1 MRVLFLLLLL
11 ANLLFLAW
19 TRWVVPAA
27 QVVPAAPALDRE
39 MQPIRLQSEA
49 MARPEAVRAS
59 AGEAVGPVLPAAS
72 CVSVGPFIDPV
83 HADAAAVQLERL
95 GFTSRRRVA
104 QDEVRVGYWVRV
116 PDLATP
122 EDATNALAMLR
133 AAGLSDAY
141 VETEGQPGNT
151 VSIGVYADPRRAA
164 EAADAAAKAGFS
176 TATSDRLRPLEVQW
190 LDVDRQANGSL
201 PALEALGA
209 PPEGGLP
216 YDLRACPAA
225 NEPAAGVTPPANP
238 APAPVAAAAPG

>member
-11 ANLLFLAW
+11 ANLLFMAW
-19 TRWVVPAA
+19 TRWVVPAEQA
-27 QVVPAAPALDRE
+27 VPATPALNRE

-49 MARPEAVRAS
+49 SASPAAIGAS
-59 AGEAVGPVLPAAS
+59 AVEAAGSGLPGAS

-95 GFTSRRRVA
+95 GFTSRRRVS
-104 QDEVRVGYWVRV
+104 QDEVRVGFWVRV

-133 AAGLSDAY
+133 AAGLYDAY
-141 VETEGQPGNT
+141 VVTEGQPGNT

-164 EAADAAAKAGFS
+164 EAADRAAKAGFS
-176 TATSDRLRPLEVQW
+176 TATSDRLRTLEVQW
-190 LDVDRQANGSL
+190 LDVDRQANGGL
-201 PALEALGA
+201 PALEVLGA

-225 NEPAAGVTPPANP
+225 AEPAAGVTPPANP
-238 APAPVAAAAPG
+238 APVPAAAAAPG

>member
-19 TRWVVPAA
+19 TRWVVPAT
-27 QVVPAAPALDRE
+27 QVVPVKPALSRE
-39 MQPIRLQSEA
+39 MQPIRLRSEA
-49 MARPEAVRAS
+49 PAPSAAARVAA
-59 AGEAVGPVLPAAS
+59 AGAAGPGLPAAS

-95 GFTSRRRVA
+95 GFTSRRRVS

-116 PDLATP
+116 ADLATP
-122 EDATNALAMLR
+122 EDATNALAILR
-133 AAGLSDAY
+133 ATGLGDAS
-141 VETEGQPGNT
+141 VVTEGQPGNT
-151 VSIGVYADPRRAA
+151 VSIGVYVDPGRAA
-164 EAADAAAKAGFS
+164 EAADAAAKTGFS
-176 TATSDRLRPLEVQW
+176 TTTSDRLRTLEVQW
-190 LDVDRQANGSL
+190 LDVDRQANGGL

-238 APAPVAAAAPG
+238 APVPAAAAAPG